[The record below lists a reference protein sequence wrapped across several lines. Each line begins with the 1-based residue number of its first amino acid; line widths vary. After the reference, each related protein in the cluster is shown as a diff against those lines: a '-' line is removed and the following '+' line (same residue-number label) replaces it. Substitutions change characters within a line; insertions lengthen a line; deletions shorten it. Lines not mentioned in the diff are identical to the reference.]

1 MAKLNTHP
9 NRTAP
14 KTHEGA
20 TAKRISPE
28 QELRRTVMACLLWER
43 TFYESGVAVADRIR
57 DLVSRVPNEVVSAIA
72 IEAREQMHLRH
83 VPLLLVR
90 EMARDGGKI
99 VGDTIARVVQRPDEL
114 TELLAIY
121 WKDGKVPLSAQ
132 VKRGLALAF
141 RKFDEYQLA
150 KWG

>member
-57 DLVSRVPNEVVSAIA
+57 DLVSKVPNKVVSAIA

>member
-43 TFYESGVAVADRIR
+43 TFYESGVLVADRIR
-57 DLVSRVPNEVVSAIA
+57 DLVSKVPNKVVSAIA